1 MGHDNMI
8 PRTSIRKASSA
19 ADGVSYAFIIGEDRK
34 LRLEWT
40 AGTIGESSTS
50 PISELLQS
58 RLPPAETDLVSRHL
72 DRALAGNESH
82 IDLLWPLGSRAAL
95 HIRDK
100 VTPEFD
106 SSGRIIRISG
116 VLTPLSSLLSVA
128 SDETQIWHRLIV
140 ESIDIGLSCWD
151 SNDLLVLVNQ
161 RFRDLFIDLPIA
173 LEPGLS
179 LQKFISAIV
188 ISGFYAGDG
197 RKAELSHE
205 LIDAIRSRRKQELH
219 LSDGRLFELSPA
231 NVATGSLLAVNDL
244 TVARSAEQ
252 ALRSARAMAE
262 QADLK
267 KSRFLRAANHDL
279 RQPLATLKILI
290 YSSIDPK
297 SEEHRQELLHSM
309 DVSISIMDDI
319 LGSLLQVGQLD
330 GGKIVPRETHFQLHQ
345 VFERMRIEFA
355 PQAQAKDL
363 CLRVVPS
370 HSTITSDR
378 ALLERILS
386 NYLANALKFTNA
398 GSILLGARR
407 RGNFFEIEVH
417 DTGCGVPEDQLDL
430 IFEEFYQV
438 SDSRIRGKGLGLG
451 LNIVHRLAE
460 ILQHP
465 VRVRSHLGHGSVFSV
480 IVPAGNVWQSEISEP
495 EVSERIGGEFR
506 GMNVLVVDD
515 DELLRSTMQ
524 QLLERWGA
532 SVRAIADGINAT
544 DWLARDDWR
553 PDILIADYC
562 LPHGQVGIDVID
574 AIRSKFDIEMPGVI
588 VTADTDP
595 LVIARIRDRNLPVLI
610 KPINPP
616 KLRSLMHHLLF
627 EGGDGY
633 STKSD

>member
-1 MGHDNMI
+1 MI
-8 PRTSIRKASSA
+8 PRTSIRKAPSA
-19 ADGVSYAFIIGEDRK
+19 ANGVSYAFVVGEGK
-34 LRLEWT
+34 MLSLEWT
-40 AGTIGESSTS
+40 SGTIGGSSSS
-50 PISELLQS
+50 PISELLQG
-58 RLPPAETDLVSRHL
+58 RLPPAERTLVSRHL
-72 DRALAGNESH
+72 ERALAGNESH
-82 IDLLWPLGSRAAL
+82 IDMLWPLGSRSAL
-95 HIRDK
+95 HIRDL

-106 SSGRIIRISG
+106 GGGRIVRVSG
-116 VLTPLSSLLSVA
+116 VLTPLSSVLSEA
-128 SDETQIWHRLIV
+128 SDDTQIWYRFIV

-151 SNDLLVLVNQ
+151 SNDLLVLTNQ
-161 RFRDLFIDLPIA
+161 RFRDLFIDLPIV

-179 LQKFISAIV
+179 LHEFISAIV
-188 ISGFYAGDG
+188 ISGFCAGDG
-197 RKAELSHE
+197 RKDELSYE
-205 LIDAIRSRRKQELH
+205 LTDAIQSRRKQELH
-219 LSDGRLFELSPA
+219 LSDGRLFQISPA

-244 TVARSAEQ
+244 TVARSAEH
-252 ALRSARAMAE
+252 ALRTARAMAE
-262 QADLK
+262 KADLK

-297 SEEHRQELLHSM
+297 SEEHRQDLLHSM
-309 DVSISIMDDI
+309 DVSVSIMEDI
-319 LGSLLQVGQLD
+319 LGSLLQIGQLD
-330 GGKIVPRETHFQLHQ
+330 GGKVVPRETHFQLSQ
-345 VFERMRIEFA
+345 IFERMRIEFA

-363 CLRVVPS
+363 RLRLIPS
-370 HSTITSDR
+370 HVTIVSDR
-378 ALLERILS
+378 TLLERIIS
-386 NYLANALKFTNA
+386 NYLANALRFTHA
-398 GSILLGARR
+398 GTILIGARR
-407 RGNFFEIEVH
+407 RGAFVEIEVH
-417 DTGCGVPEDQLDL
+417 DTGCGIPEEQLDL

-465 VRVRSHLGHGSVFSV
+465 VRARSRLGRGSVFSV
-480 IVPAGNVWQSEISEP
+480 IVPVGNVWQSEISEQ

-532 SVRAIADGINAT
+532 SVRTIADGINAA
-544 DWLARDDWR
+544 DWLSSDDWR
-553 PDILIADYC
+553 PDIVIADYC

-574 AIRSKFDIEMPGVI
+574 AIRSKIDQEMPGVI

-633 STKSD
+633 STRSD